1 MLLLLRCR
9 FLSTLKKL
17 VKWVSRITHITDY
30 PETNQFLHSLNKGDY
45 SEAISP
51 QLLLL
56 IYILEALIIND
67 KGYNYGKIVPVL
79 YSSSKMLPGFIKGG
93 YLYKHTVITTSW
105 TSITQGLVWRFL
117 CGGVFCF
124 GLVCFRSKLVIEA
137 IHSWPFSCIPS
148 LSHIRSVLQSKGFK
162 TIFFSSVNM

>member
-1 MLLLLRCR
+1 MLRSNDAQWTHALTMPPYRDAPC
-9 FLSTLKKL
+9 TLATGILADGTSSKNMVVLGTNEKYSALFVVATEMQVSVHTEKL

-30 PETNQFLHSLNKGDY
+30 PETNKFLRSLNKGDF

-93 YLYKHTVITTSW
+93 YLYKRTVITTS
-105 TSITQGLVWRFL
+105 
-117 CGGVFCF
+117 
-124 GLVCFRSKLVIEA
+124 
-137 IHSWPFSCIPS
+137 
-148 LSHIRSVLQSKGFK
+148 
-162 TIFFSSVNM
+162 

>member
-1 MLLLLRCR
+1 MAVLGTNKKYSAL
-9 FLSTLKKL
+9 FVVATEMQVSIHTEKL

-93 YLYKHTVITTSW
+93 YLYKHTVITTS
-105 TSITQGLVWRFL
+105 
-117 CGGVFCF
+117 
-124 GLVCFRSKLVIEA
+124 
-137 IHSWPFSCIPS
+137 
-148 LSHIRSVLQSKGFK
+148 
-162 TIFFSSVNM
+162 